1 VDLVDG
7 DALVGQ
13 VQHTIVQ
20 VGAGVTLG
28 PHDLLD
34 AVNTPPRPGVRRE
47 HDLALTA
54 EQVQRAVDLPGPFQG
69 VSDQRA
75 AEGVGVVDGRDDVL
89 RGPER
94 LQVGEQGAHFG
105 RSLCSGMSEVVVV
118 ADGDAAALRVASVS
132 VADYSGATVPV
143 VVVSDARTV
152 VADHVE
158 LQQARM
164 Q

>member
-1 VDLVDG
+1 
-7 DALVGQ
+7 
-13 VQHTIVQ
+13 
-20 VGAGVTLG
+20 
-28 PHDLLD
+28 
-34 AVNTPPRPGVRRE
+34 
-47 HDLALTA
+47 
-54 EQVQRAVDLPGPFQG
+54 
-69 VSDQRA
+69 
-75 AEGVGVVDGRDDVL
+75 
-89 RGPER
+89 
-94 LQVGEQGAHFG
+94 
-105 RSLCSGMSEVVVV
+105 MSEVVVV